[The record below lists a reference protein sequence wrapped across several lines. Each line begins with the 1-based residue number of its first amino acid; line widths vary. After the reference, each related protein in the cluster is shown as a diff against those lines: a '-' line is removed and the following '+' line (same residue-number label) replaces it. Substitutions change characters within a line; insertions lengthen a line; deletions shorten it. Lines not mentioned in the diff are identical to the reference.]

1 MKRIALL
8 FVLVALFVAA
18 MPIGADTTTEYWAW
32 HSRTDSDIYC
42 WGPSVMVGP
51 EITNYYEYRQVGGKT
66 VYCDGS
72 ESTWGA
78 TWCEVDVRPGGGT
91 PCYQSSVM
99 SVPEPPSTRPYTA
112 HSAHIDTIPLPRC
125 VTE

>member
-8 FVLVALFVAA
+8 FVLVTLFVAA
-18 MPIGADTTTEYWAW
+18 MPVGADTTTEYWAW

-42 WGPSVMVGP
+42 YGSQIMVP
-51 EITNYYEYRQVGGKT
+51 HIHVYYEYRQVGGKT

-72 ESTWGA
+72 ESSWGA
-78 TWCEVDVRPGGGT
+78 TWCEVDVRPGDST
-91 PCYQSSVM
+91 PCYQSSVI
-99 SVPEPPSTRPYTA
+99 SVPEAPSTQLYTA
-112 HSAHIDTIPLPRC
+112 HSIHIDTIPLLRC